1 MKDNGSNA
9 CVTEEV
15 MAKDKKKPVQQDEKM
30 PAEAHETVEQNSAE
44 NRAENSEDNGGVT
57 LSKDEFERAKAE
69 VERMNA
75 EIETLKKSAD
85 EAIGDAQRIQAEF
98 NNFRKR
104 NASVRAE
111 SYDDGIRETIKNILP
126 VLDNFERA
134 LATSDGSP
142 FSKGMEQIQKQLLDC
157 LKKSGLEEIEAEG
170 VFDPN
175 MHDAVMRDEDD
186 SDAESGTITAVL
198 QKGYRVK
205 GKIIRHTMV
214 KVKA

>member
-1 MKDNGSNA
+1 MKRCPQKHTKPLNRFPQK
-9 CVTEEV
+9 TER
-15 MAKDKKKPVQQDEKM
+15 K
-30 PAEAHETVEQNSAE
+30 
-44 NRAENSEDNGGVT
+44 NSEDNGGVT

-69 VERMNA
+69 IERMNA

-214 KVKA
+214 KVKS

>member
-9 CVTEEV
+9 RVTEEV
-15 MAKDKKKPVQQDEKM
+15 MAKDKKKPVQQNEKM
-30 PAEAHETVEQNSAE
+30 PAEAYETVEQDSAE
-44 NRAENSEDNGGVT
+44 NRAENSED
-57 LSKDEFERAKAE
+57 
-69 VERMNA
+69 
-75 EIETLKKSAD
+75 
-85 EAIGDAQRIQAEF
+85 

-214 KVKA
+214 KVKS

>member
-9 CVTEEV
+9 RVTEEV
-15 MAKDKKKPVQQDEKM
+15 MAKDKKKPVQQNEKM
-30 PAEAHETVEQNSAE
+30 PAEAYETVEQDSAE

-69 VERMNA
+69 IERMNA

-126 VLDNFERA
+126 VLDNFEQIGRA
-134 LATSDGSP
+134 H
-142 FSKGMEQIQKQLLDC
+142 
-157 LKKSGLEEIEAEG
+157 
-170 VFDPN
+170 V
-175 MHDAVMRDEDD
+175 
-186 SDAESGTITAVL
+186 
-198 QKGYRVK
+198 
-205 GKIIRHTMV
+205 
-214 KVKA
+214 